1 MHFFRN
7 ESEHKYVE
15 QLTSVIEVFA
25 DRAVELDE
33 SRGFPFQNIKD
44 LKACGYT
51 TLTLPKQYGG
61 LGKGLYE
68 FLLCQEKIGQ
78 YCGPTALSIGWHNG
92 TVLQL
97 QDGRRGWSKEV
108 LEETFVKI
116 ANGALINR
124 AASEPITGSPTR
136 GGRPTTTARKVG
148 STYIINGRKNYTSMA
163 PMLDLFL
170 VSAWVEERKEIG
182 WFLIEKEAQGLSI
195 EKTWD
200 MLSMQGTGSED
211 LVLQDVVVDE
221 KYLVESGKKGTLFD
235 EGWLLHIPACYL
247 GIASAARHYA
257 LNFATTHSPNSLQ
270 GSISQL
276 PHIKKQIGE
285 IEMELLEAR
294 HFLYSVA
301 SQWEAQ
307 PDNHDMLH
315 PQLGAVKRSVINSA
329 LSIVD
334 KSMRIVGALSLKMSC
349 PLQRYY
355 RDVRAGLHN
364 PPMEDAV
371 INLLAETALKNK
383 SASAPFNGV

>member
-1 MHFFRN
+1 MNFFRN
-7 ESEHKYVE
+7 DVE
-15 QLTSVIEVFA
+15 KKGVEELTPVIAPFA
-25 DRAVELDE
+25 ERAQELDE
-33 SRGFPFQNIKD
+33 SRGFPFQNIQD
-44 LKACGYT
+44 LKASGYT
-51 TLTLPKQYGG
+51 SFTLPVRYGG
-61 LGKGLYE
+61 KGKGLYE

-97 QDGRRGWSKEV
+97 QDKRRGWSKEV
-108 LEETFVKI
+108 LDETFAKVAK
-116 ANGALINR
+116 GALINR

-136 GGRPTTTARKVG
+136 GGRPSTTARRKG
-148 STYIINGRKNYTSMA
+148 NTYIINGRKNYTSMA

-170 VSAWVEERKEIG
+170 VSAWIEDREEVG
-182 WFLIEKEAQGLSI
+182 WFLIEKETKGLSI

-200 MLSMQGTGSED
+200 MISMQGTGSED
-211 LVLQDVVVDE
+211 LVLQDVEVAE
-221 KYLVESGKKGTLFD
+221 NYLVEIVNKGTLYD

-247 GIASAARHYA
+247 GIAGAARNYA
-257 LNFATTHSPNSLQ
+257 LHFAQSHSPNSLQ

-285 IEMELLEAR
+285 IEIELLQSR

-301 SQWEAQ
+301 SQWELQ
-307 PDNHDMLH
+307 PENHAVLQ
-315 PQLGAVKRSVINSA
+315 PQLGAVKRSVLNSA

-334 KSMRIVGALSLKMSC
+334 KSMRIVGALSLKRSC

-371 INLLAETALKNK
+371 INLLAETALHEKN
-383 SASAPFNGV
+383 